1 MVLSNLWLWLL
12 LMVVDDDDEGGA
24 MMIEEEETLSSLSED
39 VMARRPFLAD
49 VAGCIIVD
57 SISSKAA
64 NP

>member
-1 MVLSNLWLWLL
+1 
-12 LMVVDDDDEGGA
+12 MVVDDDDEGGVRT
-24 MMIEEEETLSSLSED
+24 IEEETLSSLSDD

-49 VAGCIIVD
+49 VAGCIVVD

>member
-12 LMVVDDDDEGGA
+12 SMVVDDDDEGGVRT
-24 MMIEEEETLSSLSED
+24 IEEETLSSLSDD